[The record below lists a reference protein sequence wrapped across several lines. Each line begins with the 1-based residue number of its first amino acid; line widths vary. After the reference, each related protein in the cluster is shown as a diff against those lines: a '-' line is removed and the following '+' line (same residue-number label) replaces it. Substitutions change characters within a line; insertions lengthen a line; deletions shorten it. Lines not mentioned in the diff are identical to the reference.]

1 MGPANSESEKRGKKK
16 EKRKEKDHFLS
27 YLLCVPLIGIFLLG
41 YEGTIVA
48 MLTEVVDGDG
58 SGTPRVKKKQ
68 KDEDIQS
75 PRIMGYWRCKNNM
88 KG

>member
-1 MGPANSESEKRGKKK
+1 
-16 EKRKEKDHFLS
+16 
-27 YLLCVPLIGIFLLG
+27 
-41 YEGTIVA
+41 

-75 PRIMGYWRCKNNM
+75 PRIMGYWRCNM

>member
-1 MGPANSESEKRGKKK
+1 
-16 EKRKEKDHFLS
+16 
-27 YLLCVPLIGIFLLG
+27 
-41 YEGTIVA
+41 